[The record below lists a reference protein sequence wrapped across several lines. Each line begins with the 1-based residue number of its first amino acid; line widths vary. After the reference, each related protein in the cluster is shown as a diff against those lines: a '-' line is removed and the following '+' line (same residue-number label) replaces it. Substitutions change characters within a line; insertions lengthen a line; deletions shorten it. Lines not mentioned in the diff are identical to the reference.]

1 MGNWAAAA
9 PKSPIFVP
17 PGQARW
23 RRFRDVLERQACPE
37 DERFLPLYPGVR
49 YVPKVGS
56 LVNHRLFARDVTPA
70 VRSVTGDWRPDVVL
84 AAWVYP
90 DGCGAARAGPELGLP
105 VVVIAQGTDIHQY
118 LRMPVRSRVIRRTL
132 CRVSAVVTRSRDM
145 AGQVVAAGVPSDRV
159 HTIYNGVDLDLF
171 TPGDLGAARA
181 QLGLPEDAR
190 VVLFVGHL
198 TAIKDPLLLVRAF
211 ALLRAGDAEAG
222 WRLVLVGDG
231 ELRREVEREVEA
243 RGLGERVVLAGER
256 RPADVVRFMQAADV
270 LAVPSRNEG
279 VPNVIRE
286 AFACGLPVVATRVG
300 GVPEVVDQ
308 PFLGRL
314 VEWGEEEEM
323 ARGLCEMAATGRSER
338 ERVRACATGFSWAKT
353 VDGYVDTL
361 ADAIAGGGS
370 HGWTL

>member
-1 MGNWAAAA
+1 M
-9 PKSPIFVP
+9 S
-17 PGQARW
+17 
-23 RRFRDVLERQACPE
+23 LEPCPE
-37 DERFLPLYPGVR
+37 DVDLRPVYPSTR
-49 YVPKVGS
+49 YVPRIGS
-56 LVNHRLFARDVTPA
+56 LVNHRLFARDVRPA
-70 VRSVTGDWRPDVVL
+70 LHSVAADWRPDAIL

-90 DGCGAARAGPELGLP
+90 DGCGAAMVAEELGLP

-211 ALLRAGDAEAG
+211 ALLRAGDAEAR